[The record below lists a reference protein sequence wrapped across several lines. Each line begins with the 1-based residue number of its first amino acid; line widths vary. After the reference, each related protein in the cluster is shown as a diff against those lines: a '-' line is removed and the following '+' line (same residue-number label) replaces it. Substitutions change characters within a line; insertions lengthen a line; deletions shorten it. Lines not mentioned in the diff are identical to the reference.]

1 MSAGTFYFSIPMQA
15 DESTKKLPEIIRS
28 ARPIHPLWK
37 VLLPALVLVAGA
49 LLYWHFSRKDG
60 RENEPV
66 FKTENIVRGD
76 IDLIVTAT
84 GNLTPTNQVTIGS
97 ELSGTVSEV
106 LVDINDTVKK
116 DQPIAQLDTAKLTQ
130 QTERNRAILLSAEA
144 RVTLAMATLTE
155 NTASLARYQDLLE
168 LSEGKTP
175 SKAQMD
181 TAQAAVDRSMAE
193 LESAKAAVN
202 EAQANLRAIERDLSK
217 SIIRSPVD
225 GIVLSRTVEV
235 GQTVAA
241 SFTAPVLF
249 VIAEDLRKMD
259 LVVTVA
265 EADIGR
271 VAAGQKASF
280 TVDAWPT
287 RTYHATVQRV
297 AYGSV
302 ITNNVVTYNVELG
315 VENSDLSLRPGMT
328 ATADISVARATQ
340 VLHVP
345 NAALRFDPESVLEF
359 LKKTDPKRTLVQALS
374 PGGGRRWSQSPT
386 IQKPDERSKATSIWF
401 LRDGVPVECPVS
413 VGLTN
418 GRITEVSGEG
428 LREGLPVII
437 SASPP
442 AKP

>member
-1 MSAGTFYFSIPMQA
+1 MQA

-28 ARPIHPLWK
+28 ARPMHPLWK
-37 VLLPALVLVAGA
+37 WLLPALVLVAGA
-49 LLYWHFSRKDG
+49 LLYWHFGRKDD

-181 TAQAAVDRSMAE
+181 TAQAAVDRSKAE

-241 SFTAPVLF
+241 SLTAPVLF

-271 VAAGQKASF
+271 VAADQKASF

-386 IQKPDERSKATSIWF
+386 IQKPDERSKATSVWF
-401 LRDGVPVECPVS
+401 MRDGVPVECPVS

>member
-1 MSAGTFYFSIPMQA
+1 MQA

-28 ARPIHPLWK
+28 ARPMHPLWK
-37 VLLPALVLVAGA
+37 WLLPALVLVAGA
-49 LLYWHFSRKDG
+49 LLYWHFGRKDD

-66 FKTENIVRGD
+66 FKTVNIARGD

-181 TAQAAVDRSMAE
+181 TAQAAVDRSKAE

-386 IQKPDERSKATSIWF
+386 IQKPDERSKATSVWF

>member
-1 MSAGTFYFSIPMQA
+1 MQA

-28 ARPIHPLWK
+28 ARPMHPLWK
-37 VLLPALVLVAGA
+37 WLLPALVLVAGA
-49 LLYWHFSRKDG
+49 LLYWHFGRKDD

-66 FKTENIVRGD
+66 FKTENIARGD

-106 LVDINDTVKK
+106 LVDINDMVKK

-130 QTERNRAILLSAEA
+130 QTERNRAILLSAEV

-181 TAQAAVDRSMAE
+181 TAQAAVDRSKAE

-217 SIIRSPVD
+217 SVIRSPVD

-345 NAALRFDPESVLEF
+345 NAALRFDPESVLDF

-386 IQKPDERSKATSIWF
+386 IQKPAERSKATSVWL
-401 LRDGVPVECPVS
+401 LRDGAPVECPVS

>member
-1 MSAGTFYFSIPMQA
+1 MQA

-28 ARPIHPLWK
+28 ARPMHPLWK
-37 VLLPALVLVAGA
+37 WLLPALVLVAGA

-193 LESAKAAVN
+193 LESSKAAVN

-359 LKKTDPKRTLVQALS
+359 LTKTDPKRTLVQALS

>member
-1 MSAGTFYFSIPMQA
+1 
-15 DESTKKLPEIIRS
+15 
-28 ARPIHPLWK
+28 
-37 VLLPALVLVAGA
+37 
-49 LLYWHFSRKDG
+49 
-60 RENEPV
+60 
-66 FKTENIVRGD
+66 
-76 IDLIVTAT
+76 
-84 GNLTPTNQVTIGS
+84 
-97 ELSGTVSEV
+97 
-106 LVDINDTVKK
+106 
-116 DQPIAQLDTAKLTQ
+116 
-130 QTERNRAILLSAEA
+130 
-144 RVTLAMATLTE
+144 MATLTE

-181 TAQAAVDRSMAE
+181 TAQAAVDRSKAE

-280 TVDAWPT
+280 TVDAWPM

-315 VENSDLSLRPGMT
+315 VENPDLSLRPGMT

-386 IQKPDERSKATSIWF
+386 IQKPDERSKATSVWF
-401 LRDGVPVECPVS
+401 MRDGVPVECPVS

-418 GRITEVSGEG
+418 GRITEVSGEV

>member
-1 MSAGTFYFSIPMQA
+1 MQLG
-15 DESTKKLPEIIRS
+15 ESTEKLPEIIRS
-28 ARPIHPLWK
+28 ARPMHPLWK
-37 VLLPALVLVAGA
+37 WLPPALVLVVGA

-84 GNLTPTNQVTIGS
+84 GNLAPTNQVTIGS

-155 NTASLARYQDLLE
+155 NTASLARFEDLLQ
-168 LSEGKTP
+168 LSAGKTP

-181 TAQAAVDRSMAE
+181 TAQAAVDRSKAE

-202 EAQANLRAIERDLSK
+202 EAQANLRAIERDLAK

-265 EADIGR
+265 ESDIGR

-280 TVDAWPT
+280 TVDACPT
-287 RTYHATVQRV
+287 RTY
-297 AYGSV
+297 
-302 ITNNVVTYNVELG
+302 
-315 VENSDLSLRPGMT
+315 
-328 ATADISVARATQ
+328 
-340 VLHVP
+340 
-345 NAALRFDPESVLEF
+345 
-359 LKKTDPKRTLVQALS
+359 
-374 PGGGRRWSQSPT
+374 
-386 IQKPDERSKATSIWF
+386 
-401 LRDGVPVECPVS
+401 
-413 VGLTN
+413 
-418 GRITEVSGEG
+418 
-428 LREGLPVII
+428 
-437 SASPP
+437 
-442 AKP
+442 

>member
-1 MSAGTFYFSIPMQA
+1 MQA

-28 ARPIHPLWK
+28 ARPMHPLWK
-37 VLLPALVLVAGA
+37 WLLPALVLVAGA

>member
-1 MSAGTFYFSIPMQA
+1 MANLNFPISMQA
-15 DESTKKLPEIIRS
+15 DKSPEKLTDIVRS
-28 ARPIHPLWK
+28 ARPMHPLWK
-37 VLLPALVLVAGA
+37 GLLPALVLVAGA
-49 LLYWHFSRKDG
+49 LLYWHFGRKND

-66 FKTENIVRGD
+66 FKTENIARGD

-106 LVDINDTVKK
+106 LVDINDAVKK

-181 TAQAAVDRSMAE
+181 TAQAAVDRSKAE

-202 EAQANLRAIERDLSK
+202 EAQASLRAIERDLSK

-265 EADIGR
+265 ESDIGR
-271 VAAGQKASF
+271 VAAGQTASF
-280 TVDAWPT
+280 TVDAWPM
-287 RTYHATVQRV
+287 RSYNAIVQRV

-328 ATADISVARATQ
+328 ATADISVARATG

-386 IQKPDERSKATSIWF
+386 IQKPAERSKATSVWL
-401 LRDGVPVECPVS
+401 LRDGEPVECQVS
-413 VGLTN
+413 VGLTD
-418 GRITEVSGEG
+418 GRITEVSGEC

>member
-1 MSAGTFYFSIPMQA
+1 MQA

-28 ARPIHPLWK
+28 ARPMHPLWK
-37 VLLPALVLVAGA
+37 WLLPALVLVAGA
-49 LLYWHFSRKDG
+49 LLYWHFGRKDD

-66 FKTENIVRGD
+66 FKTVNIARGD

-181 TAQAAVDRSMAE
+181 TAQAAVDRSKAE

-287 RTYHATVQRV
+287 RTYHAMVQRV

-386 IQKPDERSKATSIWF
+386 IQKPDERSKATSVWF
-401 LRDGVPVECPVS
+401 MRDGVPVECPVS

>member
-1 MSAGTFYFSIPMQA
+1 MQA

-28 ARPIHPLWK
+28 ARPMHPLWK
-37 VLLPALVLVAGA
+37 WLLPALVLVAGA
-49 LLYWHFSRKDG
+49 LLYWHFSRKGD

>member
-1 MSAGTFYFSIPMQA
+1 MQA

-28 ARPIHPLWK
+28 ARPMHPLWK
-37 VLLPALVLVAGA
+37 WLLPALVLVAGA
-49 LLYWHFSRKDG
+49 LLYWHFGRKDD

-181 TAQAAVDRSMAE
+181 TAQAAVDRSKAE

-302 ITNNVVTYNVELG
+302 NTNNVVTYNVELG

-328 ATADISVARATQ
+328 ATADISVARAKL

-386 IQKPDERSKATSIWF
+386 IQKPDERSKATSVWF
-401 LRDGVPVECPVS
+401 LRDGVPVECPVT

>member
-28 ARPIHPLWK
+28 ARPMHPLWK

-49 LLYWHFSRKDG
+49 LLYWHFGRKDG
-60 RENEPV
+60 RENEPI

-76 IDLIVTAT
+76 INLIVTAT

-130 QTERNRAILLSAEA
+130 QTERSRAILLSAEA

-155 NTASLARYQDLLE
+155 NTASLARFEGLLQ

-181 TAQAAVDRSMAE
+181 TAQATVDRSKAE

-202 EAQANLRAIERDLSK
+202 EAQASLRAIERDLSK

-401 LRDGVPVECPVS
+401 LRDGVQVECPVS

>member
-1 MSAGTFYFSIPMQA
+1 MQA

-28 ARPIHPLWK
+28 ARPMHPLWK
-37 VLLPALVLVAGA
+37 WLLPALVLVAGA

-328 ATADISVARATQ
+328 ATADISVARATL

-386 IQKPDERSKATSIWF
+386 IQKPDERSKATSVWF
-401 LRDGVPVECPVS
+401 LRDGVPVECPVT